1 MPRLGEWLCRAPA
14 QLAGLVDRGVIA
26 PGMRADLV
34 LWRPDG
40 EFTVQP
46 GRLLHR
52 HKRTPYEGLRLQ
64 GRVLETYVG
73 GDLVY
78 REHAG

>member
-1 MPRLGEWLCRAPA
+1 
-14 QLAGLVDRGVIA
+14 
-26 PGMRADLV
+26 MRADLV
-34 LWRPDG
+34 LWQPDAA
-40 EFTVQP
+40 FTVDP
-46 GRLLHR
+46 DRLLHR

-64 GRVLETYVG
+64 GRVLETYIG